1 MREEDGVVKAEA
13 SGSIPMARGPVEPV
27 HAAWR
32 VPFDALVRFWSD
44 NAMGMA
50 GMIAF
55 FAFLSMIPLL
65 ILLLAFIGEFSQ
77 GHISPRAIRSLFH
90 SVVPGLTQHDFL
102 HTYWDPVRHS
112 KVATRV
118 LGVGSLLAGTLGLHD
133 AVDWAVNRIWRSPR
147 HRSFWVSKLRGLGVI
162 VWVIVFSTLSLALG
176 WLWAVVLGA
185 AHSPTL
191 AEAGWPA
198 LIPGIALDTAVF
210 AGLYKLT
217 PTTNVDT
224 WPAMVAGIVAAVL
237 WEISKVVFGWWVL
250 TDGYNRVYG
259 PLAASVIVMLWL
271 WVSGMIFLYGA
282 ELAHLI
288 QRRAVTGAEPAARSR

>member
-1 MREEDGVVKAEA
+1 MAHV
-13 SGSIPMARGPVEPV
+13 SGSVPVLRGPIEPV

-32 VPFDALVRFWSD
+32 VPFDALADFWRD

-55 FAFLSMIPLL
+55 YAFLSMIPLL

-77 GHISPRAIRSLFH
+77 GHISPHAIRSLFH
-90 SVVPGLTQHDFL
+90 NVVPGLSQHDFL

-112 KVATRV
+112 KVATRI
-118 LGVGSLLAGTLGLHD
+118 LGVGSLLAGSLGLHD
-133 AVDWAVNRIWRSPR
+133 AVDWAVSRIWRSPR

-185 AHSPTL
+185 VHSPAM
-191 AEAGWPA
+191 AEAGWLA
-198 LIPGIALDTAVF
+198 LIPGIALDAAVF
-210 AGLYKLT
+210 TALYRLT
-217 PTTNVDT
+217 PTSEVRIG
-224 WPAMVAGIVAAVL
+224 PALAAGVVGAAL

-250 TDGYNRVYG
+250 TDRYNRVYG
-259 PLAASVIVMLWL
+259 PLAASVIVMIWL

-282 ELAHLI
+282 ELAHVI
-288 QRRAVTGAEPAARSR
+288 QLRGSGPTAPPESLRPR

>member
-1 MREEDGVVKAEA
+1 MAQV
-13 SGSIPMARGPVEPV
+13 SGSLPVTRGPVRPV

-32 VPFDALVRFWSD
+32 VPFDALVGFWRD

-55 FAFLSMIPLL
+55 FAFLSMVPLL
-65 ILLLAFIGEFSQ
+65 ILLLAFIGEFSE
-77 GHISPRAIRSLFH
+77 GHISPHAIQSLFH
-90 SVVPGLTQHDFL
+90 SVMPGLSQHDFL
-102 HTYWDPVRHS
+102 HSYWDPVRHS
-112 KVATRV
+112 KVATRI

-133 AVDWAVNRIWRSPR
+133 AVDWAVNRIWQSAS

-176 WLWAVVLGA
+176 WLLAVVLGA
-185 AHSPTL
+185 VHSPAL
-191 AEAGWPA
+191 ATVGLLA
-198 LIPGIALDTAVF
+198 LIPGIALDALVF
-210 AGLYKLT
+210 AALYKLT
-217 PTTNVDT
+217 PTTEVRRM
-224 WPAMVAGIVAAVL
+224 PALVAGVVGATL

-259 PLAASVIVMLWL
+259 PLAASVIAMLWL

-282 ELAHLI
+282 ELAYVI
-288 QRRAVTGAEPAARSR
+288 QQRTAPAEKPLSP

>member
-1 MREEDGVVKAEA
+1 MEEEDGAVKAQA
-13 SGSIPMARGPVEPV
+13 SGSIPVARGPVEPA
-27 HAAWR
+27 HGAWR
-32 VPFDALVRFWSD
+32 LPFDALLGFWRD

-77 GHISPRAIRSLFH
+77 GHISPRAIRTLFH

-147 HRSFWVSKLRGLGVI
+147 HRSFWVSKLRGIGVI

-185 AHSPTL
+185 AHSPAL
-191 AEAGWPA
+191 ADAGWPA

-210 AGLYKLT
+210 AALYKLT
-217 PTTNVDT
+217 PTTNVNT
-224 WPAMVAGIVAAVL
+224 RPALVAGVVGAVL

-282 ELAHLI
+282 ELARVI
-288 QRRAVTGAEPAARSR
+288 QRRD